1 MRVLVTGA
9 SGHLGSYLLRE
20 CRRRGDSVVAWSGRR
35 QGELFGWPL
44 RPIDLTEADA
54 VAAAFHDARP
64 EVVVHT
70 AALTVVSDCQ
80 REPER
85 AERINAC
92 GSAIL
97 AELADR
103 AKIPLLHVSTDM
115 VFDGERAPYRE
126 GDAVA
131 PLSIYGRTKVEAE
144 RAVLACPRH
153 RVVRLPLLFGPTLTD
168 RPSFFDRQVSALRQ
182 GERLPLFHD
191 EWRTPLSLQTAARAL
206 LALAGSDSV
215 GVLHLG
221 GPERVSRLEMGQRLA
236 AFLGCDSTGIM
247 PTSRTSV
254 AAVEP
259 RPADL
264 SLDSSRWRSL
274 FPHQEWP
281 TWQEALSQM
290 SAESASGFTQS
301 WL

>member
-1 MRVLVTGA
+1 MRLLLTGA
-9 SGHLGSYLLRE
+9 SGHLGSYVLRE
-20 CRRRGDSVVAWSGRR
+20 CQKRGETVIAWSGRW
-35 QGELFGWPL
+35 QGDLFGWPL
-44 RPIDLTEADA
+44 RPIDLTEADT
-54 VAAAFHDARP
+54 VVAAFHDARP
-64 EVVVHT
+64 QVVVHT

-80 REPER
+80 RQPER
-85 AERINAC
+85 AEWINAR

-103 AKIPLLHVSTDM
+103 AKVPLLHVSTDM

-153 RVVRLPLLFGPTLTD
+153 TVVRLPLLFGPTLTD

-182 GERLPLFHD
+182 GQPLPLFHD

-206 LALAGSDSV
+206 LALAGSDVV
-215 GVLHLG
+215 GLLHLG
-221 GPERVSRLEMGQRLA
+221 GPERLSRLEMGQRLA
-236 AFLGCDSTGIM
+236 AFLGCDSSRIV
-247 PTSRTSV
+247 PTSRTGV

-259 RPADL
+259 RPGDL
-264 SLDSSRWRSL
+264 SLDSSRWRGL

-281 TWQEALSQM
+281 AWQEALAQLM
-290 SAESASGFTQS
+290 LASD
-301 WL
+301 